1 MDQLPEDFAETLAR
15 VLEPGQEKRIAQIIE
30 AATQL
35 DDEGLRLFLERF
47 AARVRASPAPVK
59 PEELVQF
66 LRLSKADGQ
75 SSAI

>member
-1 MDQLPEDFAETLAR
+1 MDQLPADFAETLAR
-15 VLEPGQEKRIAQIIE
+15 VLEPGHEKHVAQIIE
-30 AATQL
+30 AATRL

-47 AARVRASPAPVK
+47 AARVRASPKPVT

-66 LRLSKADGQ
+66 LRLSKAGGQ

>member
-30 AATQL
+30 AAMQL

>member
-1 MDQLPEDFAETLAR
+1 MDQLPSDFAETLAR
-15 VLEPGQEKRIAQIIE
+15 VLEPGQERRVAQIIE
-30 AATQL
+30 AATLL

-47 AARVRASPAPVK
+47 AARVRRSPTPIK

-66 LRLSKADGQ
+66 LRLSKTGGQ